1 MDSSLYSAH
10 LSPLTAR
17 TPAITSLCPAINFV
31 AECITMSAHA
41 RSKNINILHEDT
53 YLVRHPKVK
62 PIILDNRSKD
72 EISEINRQVRC
83 HHKTGKTWTR
93 RLQIVATNFGQL

>member
-1 MDSSLYSAH
+1 MVQFCNDEILLKVNMDLSLYSAH

-41 RSKNINILHEDT
+41 RSKNINITHEDT
-53 YLVRHPKVK
+53 YLIRHPKALQVK
-62 PIILDNRSKD
+62 PIILVDRSKD
-72 EISEINRQVRC
+72 EISETYRQVRC
-83 HHKTGKTWTR
+83 H
-93 RLQIVATNFGQL
+93 